1 MTEKNDPA
9 VDILCFLP
17 KQRKSWIECVKRSLK
32 YVLPMEKAKQKIM
45 ELLEK
50 LAKGEV
56 DSFSVSL
63 SEFGLPKG
71 WGEAE
76 QKTAKDTRLRVSNTR

>member
-1 MTEKNDPA
+1 LAEKNDPI

-17 KQRKSWIECVKRSLK
+17 KQRKSWIEAGCLK
-32 YVLPMEKAKQKIM
+32 YVLPMEKAKQKIV

-50 LAKGEV
+50 LVKGEV
-56 DSFSVSL
+56 DSFSVNL

-71 WGEAE
+71 WGEVE
-76 QKTAKDTRLRVSNTR
+76 QK